1 METKF
6 DFNEN
11 SEQPNI
17 KKNAEGLLSGIVIF
31 LKSILSFHK
40 DVDKNST
47 VNSIKADIS
56 MKGTTA
62 WILIC
67 SILIASV
74 GLNADS
80 TPVVIGAM
88 LISPLLGPILGLG
101 FSIAT
106 NDILTL
112 KNSFLNFLVMV
123 VLSILTAYIFF
134 LVFPLSEETSELF
147 LRTKPDI
154 RDVLIAFFG
163 GLALII
169 AKTKKENISSAIFGV
184 AIATALMPPLCT
196 TGFYVAEQDFK
207 SALSA
212 FYLFTI
218 NSMYIILASYLVLK
232 VLRFPL
238 INYANSRRRNFINR
252 LVIIVSL
259 VILIPSVV
267 TFNGV
272 LNESQFDSQA
282 KEFLENELIGIP
294 NYEFLKNT
302 AQFKYNSDN
311 VSSIVINTYGQKPLS
326 QETINFLNKK
336 LQKYNE
342 LKNAKLEFIQ
352 NDISLPNSN
361 KFVNELRKRDSMEL
375 ISKNNEINK
384 LNQKLNDLESL
395 SKEKLIFESL
405 AKEIKIIYPNLNQF
419 EVFETIKTDFNQ
431 IDTVLVFNLRWND
444 ELENQEK
451 LKLNENVR
459 SWLKFQL
466 ESDVFEIRSNSE

>member
-11 SEQPNI
+11 SEQPDI
-17 KKNAEGLLSGIVIF
+17 KKNAEGLLSGIIIF

-47 VNSIKADIS
+47 VNAIKADIS

-74 GLNADS
+74 GLNANS

-106 NDILTL
+106 NDIITL
-112 KNSFLNFLVMV
+112 KNSFINFIVMV
-123 VLSILTAYIFF
+123 VLSVITAYIFF
-134 LVFPLSEETSELF
+134 LVFPLREESSEL
-147 LRTKPDI
+147 LSRTNPDI

-196 TGFYVAEQDFK
+196 AGFYFAEQDYK
-207 SALSA
+207 LALSA
-212 FYLFTI
+212 LYLFTI

-232 VLRFPL
+232 ILRFPL
-238 INYANSRRRNFINR
+238 INYANSTRRSLINR
-252 LVIIVSL
+252 LVSVVSL
-259 VILIPSVV
+259 LILVPSMM

-272 LNESQFDSQA
+272 LNKSQFDSQA
-282 KEFLENELIGIP
+282 NEFLENELIGLP
-294 NYEFLKNT
+294 NYDFLKNT
-302 AQFKYNSDN
+302 AQRIYNDGN
-311 VSSIVINTYGQKPLS
+311 SSIIINTYGQKPLS
-326 QETINFLNKK
+326 QETINFLNNKIK
-336 LQKYNE
+336 NYSE
-342 LKNAKLEFIQ
+342 LKNVKLEFIQ
-352 NDISLPNSN
+352 NDSSLSSSN
-361 KFVNELRKRDSMEL
+361 KFINELRKRDSLEL
-375 ISKNNEINK
+375 VSKTNEINK
-384 LNQKLNDLESL
+384 LNQKLNDLENL
-395 SKEKLIFESL
+395 SREKLIFKSL
-405 AKEIKIIYPNLNQF
+405 AKEIKIIYPDLNEF
-419 EVFETIKTDFNQ
+419 EVFETIKTDFNKT
-431 IDTVLVFNLRWND
+431 DTVLVFNLRWNK
-444 ELENQEK
+444 ELENEEK

-459 SWLKFQL
+459 NWLKFQL
-466 ESDVFEIRSNSE
+466 ENDFFEIRSNTD

>member
-6 DFNEN
+6 NFNEN
-11 SEQPNI
+11 SEQTDI
-17 KKNAEGLLSGIVIF
+17 KKNAEGLIAGVIFF
-31 LKSILSFHK
+31 LKSILSFHN

-47 VNSIKADIS
+47 VNAIKADIS

-74 GLNADS
+74 GLNANS

-106 NDILTL
+106 NDLVTL
-112 KNSFLNFLVMV
+112 KNSFINFLVMV
-123 VLSILTAYIFF
+123 VLSVVTAYIFF
-134 LVFPLSEETSELF
+134 LVFPLREESSEL
-147 LRTKPDI
+147 LSRTNPDI

-196 TGFYVAEQDFK
+196 AGFYFAEQDYDQAIN
-207 SALSA
+207 AL
-212 FYLFTI
+212 YLFTI
-218 NSMYIILASYLVLK
+218 NSMYIIVASYLVLK
-232 VLRFPL
+232 ILRFPL
-238 INYANSRRRNFINR
+238 INYANSTRRSFINR
-252 LVIIVSL
+252 LVSIVSL
-259 VILIPSVV
+259 IILVPSII

-272 LNESQFDSQA
+272 LNKSQFDSQA
-282 KEFLENELIGIP
+282 SEFLENELIGIP

-302 AQFKYNSDN
+302 ALYNYNDGN
-311 VSSIVINTYGQKPLS
+311 SSIIINTYGQKPLS
-326 QETINFLNKK
+326 LETINFLSKK
-336 LQKYNE
+336 IQNYGE
-342 LKNAKLEFIQ
+342 LKNTKLEFIQ
-352 NDISLPNSN
+352 NDNSLSNSN
-361 KFVNELRKRDSMEL
+361 KFINELRKRDSLEL
-375 ISKNNEINK
+375 VSKNNEINK

-395 SKEKLIFESL
+395 SREKLIFNSL
-405 AKEIKIIYPNLNQF
+405 AKEIKIIYPDLYEF

-431 IDTVLVFNLRWND
+431 IDTVLVFNLRWNK
-444 ELENQEK
+444 ELENEEK
-451 LKLNENVR
+451 LKLNENVKN
-459 SWLKFQL
+459 WLKFQL
-466 ESDVFEIRSNSE
+466 ENDVFEIRSNTN

>member
-123 VLSILTAYIFF
+123 VLSVAHSYIFF

-302 AQFKYNSDN
+302 AQFKYNDDD

-326 QETINFLNKK
+326 QETINF
-336 LQKYNE
+336 
-342 LKNAKLEFIQ
+342 
-352 NDISLPNSN
+352 
-361 KFVNELRKRDSMEL
+361 
-375 ISKNNEINK
+375 
-384 LNQKLNDLESL
+384 
-395 SKEKLIFESL
+395 
-405 AKEIKIIYPNLNQF
+405 
-419 EVFETIKTDFNQ
+419 
-431 IDTVLVFNLRWND
+431 
-444 ELENQEK
+444 
-451 LKLNENVR
+451 
-459 SWLKFQL
+459 
-466 ESDVFEIRSNSE
+466 

>member
-1 METKF
+1 LETKF
-6 DFNEN
+6 DFNES
-11 SEQPNI
+11 SEQPDI
-17 KKNAEGLLSGIVIF
+17 KKNAQGLLAGIIIF
-31 LKSILSFHK
+31 LKSVLSFHK

-47 VNSIKADIS
+47 VNAIKADIS

-74 GLNADS
+74 GLNANS

-106 NDILTL
+106 NDIETL
-112 KNSFLNFLVMV
+112 KNSSINFIVMV
-123 VLSILTAYIFF
+123 VLSVATSYLFF
-134 LVFPLSEETSELF
+134 LIFPQGEEISEL
-147 LRTKPDI
+147 LSRTKPDL

-196 TGFYVAEQDFK
+196 VGFGLAEKNMDYAGGAIF
-207 SALSA
+207 
-212 FYLFTI
+212 LFVI
-218 NSMYIILASYLVLK
+218 NSIYIIIATYIVLK
-232 VLRFPL
+232 ILRFPL
-238 INYANSRRRNFINR
+238 VNYANSSRRTFINR
-252 LVIIVSL
+252 IVTIISII
-259 VILIPSVV
+259 ILIPAFIKFKDVLKESS
-267 TFNGV
+267 FNSQSKDF
-272 LNESQFDSQA
+272 LN
-282 KEFLENELIGIP
+282 NELVGLP
-294 NYEFLKNT
+294 NFEYLVRRAEID
-302 AQFKYNSDN
+302 YNDGDSKI
-311 VSSIVINTYGQKPLS
+311 SINTFGQKPLNEEIIS
-326 QETINFLNKK
+326 FLNKK
-336 LQKYNE
+336 I
-342 LKNAKLEFIQ
+342 KNYSSLENTILEFNQ
-352 NDISLPNSN
+352 EKSNSTNSN
-361 KFVNELRKRDSMEL
+361 EFIKELRFRDSLEL
-375 ISKNNEINK
+375 VSRSNEINK

-405 AKEIKIIYPNLNQF
+405 AKEIKIIYPDLNQF

>member
-11 SEQPNI
+11 SEQTDI
-17 KKNAEGLLSGIVIF
+17 KKNAEGLIAGVIFF
-31 LKSILSFHK
+31 LKSILSFHN

-47 VNSIKADIS
+47 VNAIKADIS

-74 GLNADS
+74 GLNANS

-106 NDILTL
+106 NDLVTL
-112 KNSFLNFLVMV
+112 KNSFINFLVMV
-123 VLSILTAYIFF
+123 VLSVVTAYIFF
-134 LVFPLSEETSELF
+134 LVFPLREESSEL
-147 LRTKPDI
+147 LSRTNPDI

-196 TGFYVAEQDFK
+196 AGFYFAEQDYDQAIN
-207 SALSA
+207 AL
-212 FYLFTI
+212 YLFTI
-218 NSMYIILASYLVLK
+218 NSMYIIVASYLVLK
-232 VLRFPL
+232 ILRFPL
-238 INYANSRRRNFINR
+238 INYANSTRRSFINR
-252 LVIIVSL
+252 LVSIVSL
-259 VILIPSVV
+259 IILVPSII

-272 LNESQFDSQA
+272 LNKSQFDSQA
-282 KEFLENELIGIP
+282 SEFLENELIGIP

-302 AQFKYNSDN
+302 AIYNYNDGN
-311 VSSIVINTYGQKPLS
+311 SSIIINTYGQKPLS
-326 QETINFLNKK
+326 LETINFLNKK
-336 LQKYNE
+336 IQNYGE
-342 LKNAKLEFIQ
+342 LKNTKLEFIQ
-352 NDISLPNSN
+352 NDNSLSNSN
-361 KFVNELRKRDSMEL
+361 KFINELRKRDSLEL
-375 ISKNNEINK
+375 VSKNNEINK

-395 SKEKLIFESL
+395 SREKLIFNSL
-405 AKEIKIIYPNLNQF
+405 AKEIKIIYPDLYEF

-431 IDTVLVFNLRWND
+431 IDTVLVFNLRWNK
-444 ELENQEK
+444 ELENEEK
-451 LKLNENVR
+451 LKLNENVKN
-459 SWLKFQL
+459 WLKFQL
-466 ESDVFEIRSNSE
+466 ENDVFEIRSNTN

>member
-11 SEQPNI
+11 SEQTDI
-17 KKNAEGLLSGIVIF
+17 KKNAEGLIAGVIFF
-31 LKSILSFHK
+31 LKSILSFHN

-47 VNSIKADIS
+47 VNAIKADIS

-74 GLNADS
+74 GLNANS

-106 NDILTL
+106 NDLVTL
-112 KNSFLNFLVMV
+112 KNSFINFLVMV
-123 VLSILTAYIFF
+123 VLSVVTAYIFF
-134 LVFPLSEETSELF
+134 LVFPLREESSEL
-147 LRTKPDI
+147 LSRTNPDI

-196 TGFYVAEQDFK
+196 AGFYFAEQDYDQAIN
-207 SALSA
+207 AL
-212 FYLFTI
+212 YLFTI
-218 NSMYIILASYLVLK
+218 NSMYIIVASYLVLK
-232 VLRFPL
+232 ILRFPL
-238 INYANSRRRNFINR
+238 INYANSTRRSFINR
-252 LVIIVSL
+252 LVSIVSL
-259 VILIPSVV
+259 IILVPSII

-272 LNESQFDSQA
+272 LNKSQFDSQA
-282 KEFLENELIGIP
+282 SEFLENELIGIP

-302 AQFKYNSDN
+302 ALYNYNDGN
-311 VSSIVINTYGQKPLS
+311 SSIIINTYGQKPLS
-326 QETINFLNKK
+326 LETINFLSKK
-336 LQKYNE
+336 IQNYGE
-342 LKNAKLEFIQ
+342 LKNTKLEFIQ
-352 NDISLPNSN
+352 NDNSLSNSN
-361 KFVNELRKRDSMEL
+361 KFINELRKRDSLEL
-375 ISKNNEINK
+375 VSKNNEINK

-395 SKEKLIFESL
+395 SREKLIFNSL
-405 AKEIKIIYPNLNQF
+405 AKEIKIIYPDLNEF
-419 EVFETIKTDFNQ
+419 EVFETIKTDFNE
-431 IDTVLVFNLRWND
+431 IDTVLVFNLRWNK
-444 ELENQEK
+444 ELENEEK

-459 SWLKFQL
+459 NWLKFQL
-466 ESDVFEIRSNSE
+466 DNDVFEIRSNTN

>member
-11 SEQPNI
+11 SEQTDI
-17 KKNAEGLLSGIVIF
+17 KKNAEGLIAGVIFF
-31 LKSILSFHK
+31 LKSILSFHN

-47 VNSIKADIS
+47 VNAIKADIS

-74 GLNADS
+74 GLNANS

-106 NDILTL
+106 NDLVTL
-112 KNSFLNFLVMV
+112 KNSFINFLVMV
-123 VLSILTAYIFF
+123 VLSVVTAYIFF
-134 LVFPLSEETSELF
+134 LVFPLREESSEL
-147 LRTKPDI
+147 LSRTNPDI

-196 TGFYVAEQDFK
+196 AGFYFAEQDYDQAIN
-207 SALSA
+207 AL
-212 FYLFTI
+212 YLFTI
-218 NSMYIILASYLVLK
+218 NSMYIIVASYLVLK
-232 VLRFPL
+232 ILRFPL
-238 INYANSRRRNFINR
+238 INYANSTRRSFINR
-252 LVIIVSL
+252 LVSIVSL
-259 VILIPSVV
+259 IILVPSII

-272 LNESQFDSQA
+272 LNKSQFDSQA
-282 KEFLENELIGIP
+282 SEFLENELIGIP

-302 AQFKYNSDN
+302 ALYNYNDGN
-311 VSSIVINTYGQKPLS
+311 SSIIINTYGQKPLS
-326 QETINFLNKK
+326 LETINFLNKK
-336 LQKYNE
+336 IQNYGE
-342 LKNAKLEFIQ
+342 LKNTKLEFIQ
-352 NDISLPNSN
+352 NDNSLSNSN
-361 KFVNELRKRDSMEL
+361 KFINELRKRDSLEL
-375 ISKNNEINK
+375 VSKNNEINK

-395 SKEKLIFESL
+395 SREKLIFNSL
-405 AKEIKIIYPNLNQF
+405 AKEIKIIYPDLNEF

-431 IDTVLVFNLRWND
+431 IDTVLVFNLRWNK
-444 ELENQEK
+444 ELENEEK
-451 LKLNENVR
+451 LKLNENVKN
-459 SWLKFQL
+459 WLKFQL
-466 ESDVFEIRSNSE
+466 ENDVFEIRSNTN

>member
-11 SEQPNI
+11 SEQTDI
-17 KKNAEGLLSGIVIF
+17 KKNAEGLIAGVIFF
-31 LKSILSFHK
+31 LKSILSFHN

-47 VNSIKADIS
+47 VNAIKADIS

-74 GLNADS
+74 GLNANS

-106 NDILTL
+106 NDLVTL
-112 KNSFLNFLVMV
+112 KNSFINFLVMV
-123 VLSILTAYIFF
+123 VLSVVTAYIFF
-134 LVFPLSEETSELF
+134 LVFPLREESSEL
-147 LRTKPDI
+147 LSRTNPDI

-196 TGFYVAEQDFK
+196 AGFYFAEQDYDQAIN
-207 SALSA
+207 AL
-212 FYLFTI
+212 YLFTI
-218 NSMYIILASYLVLK
+218 NSMYIIVASYLVLK
-232 VLRFPL
+232 ILRFPL
-238 INYANSRRRNFINR
+238 INYANSTRRSFINR
-252 LVIIVSL
+252 LVSIVSL
-259 VILIPSVV
+259 IILVPSII

-272 LNESQFDSQA
+272 LNKSQFDSQA
-282 KEFLENELIGIP
+282 SEFLENELIGIP

-302 AQFKYNSDN
+302 ALYNYNDGN
-311 VSSIVINTYGQKPLS
+311 SSIIINTYGQKPLS
-326 QETINFLNKK
+326 LETINFLNKK
-336 LQKYNE
+336 IQNYGE
-342 LKNAKLEFIQ
+342 LKNTKLEFIQ
-352 NDISLPNSN
+352 NDNSLSNSN
-361 KFVNELRKRDSMEL
+361 KFINELRKRDSLEL
-375 ISKNNEINK
+375 VSKNNEINK

-395 SKEKLIFESL
+395 SREKLIFNSL
-405 AKEIKIIYPNLNQF
+405 AKEIKIIYPDLNEF

-431 IDTVLVFNLRWND
+431 IDTVLVFNLSWNK
-444 ELENQEK
+444 ELENEEK
-451 LKLNENVR
+451 LKLNENVKN
-459 SWLKFQL
+459 WLKFQL
-466 ESDVFEIRSNSE
+466 ENDVFEIRSNTN